1 MKMRKT
7 QSFKRRCVFSYLSG
21 SKKMC
26 IPCLFFCFSKYQGFT
41 AQLLQTV
48 KMKNLKLRLLMM
60 LLVPSRLS
68 SVSL

>member
-1 MKMRKT
+1 MKMKNT
-7 QSFKRRCVFSYLSG
+7 QSFKWRCVFRCLSG

-26 IPCLFFCFSKYQGFT
+26 IPCLFFSFSKYQGFT
-41 AQLLQTV
+41 AQV
-48 KMKNLKLRLLMM
+48 IANNKDENFEVRLLMM